1 MSDTPGSN
9 NGERKRRKNM
19 MPALIVLMDPLNK
32 VEEKEK
38 FMSSQFRY
46 VGPRSLFSFLL
57 DLFYSIFLASLSGCL
72 PYIKTLNAFTFLQL
86 CLASNKPSPFP

>member
-46 VGPRSLFSFLL
+46 VGSFISTLFYAFFSTLSFLL
-57 DLFYSIFLASLSGCL
+57 DLSGVSLWL
-72 PYIKTLNAFTFLQL
+72 PALYKN
-86 CLASNKPSPFP
+86 